1 MRHPIILCAILIAGI
16 FTSCSG
22 GGNNN
27 KTNVEEPIDTVEQV
41 KYIDIPRTH
50 VGVTFGQSYNE
61 VVNYFKRKG
70 IKKEEDW
77 ISTNIRQ
84 ELHYFDNYPRMKYAE
99 FDIPLDS
106 SDPYG
111 FKRVFAIECIDN
123 KVYKM
128 IVLFPEGIKDKIVKK
143 YPFKVVNV
151 EGKVVTRF
159 SLTGSSYVSDDAVK
173 RYGYSNGETVIEIFD
188 FGPLNEY
195 GIYYDAKLKEKA
207 DAYMKQVDQE
217 KENKKNTELES
228 QMSNY

>member
-1 MRHPIILCAILIAGI
+1 
-16 FTSCSG
+16 
-22 GGNNN
+22 
-27 KTNVEEPIDTVEQV
+27 
-41 KYIDIPRTH
+41 
-50 VGVTFGQSYNE
+50 
-61 VVNYFKRKG
+61 
-70 IKKEEDW
+70 
-77 ISTNIRQ
+77 
-84 ELHYFDNYPRMKYAE
+84 MKYAE
-99 FDIPLDS
+99 FDIPLN
-106 SDPYG
+106 YG
-111 FKRVFAIECIDN
+111 DIRIFAIECIDN

-143 YPFKVVNV
+143 YPFEVVNV